1 MKIALAQLNY
11 HVGHIDYNVSCMLDA
26 LETAKA
32 KGADLVVF
40 SELSVCGYPP
50 ADLLQMSGFVEQCM
64 EGLTRLAA
72 KCRGISAIAGLP
84 VRNANPSGKA
94 LYNAACL
101 LSDGK
106 VGQMVYKGLL
116 PNYDVFDEYR
126 YFEPATTFHT
136 VSLNG
141 RILAVTICEDLW
153 NMENRPLYTSRPMD
167 SLKLQ
172 HPEVIINIA
181 ASPFAWNH
189 GVSRM
194 DTLTANALRFQLPLL
209 YVNQVGG
216 QTELLFDGG
225 SSVIGPDGRLLS
237 QLPFFEEGLKVV
249 DLDALPVALP
259 GQTSGGGAK
268 NLKYSLIH
276 DALVM
281 GIRDYFRRMGLKK
294 AIVGASGGIDSA
306 VTIVLAARALG
317 PENVWAVLLPGP
329 FSSSHSVEDAIAL
342 AQNLGMEYDTLS
354 INEVVQSLEKTLHPH
369 FKGSTPGTA
378 EENLQARAR
387 SILLMGLS
395 NKHGHVL
402 LNTSNKSEA
411 AVGYGT
417 LYGDMCGGLSV
428 LGDLYKTEVYQ
439 LAHYINKE
447 KELIPEH
454 SIIKPPS
461 AELKPDQKDSDSL
474 PEYEVLDKI
483 LFQYIEEEKSPAA
496 IIAEGFDAEL
506 VRRITR
512 LVNNSEHKRRQSPP
526 VLRVSEKAFGSGRKM
541 PVAATYP
548 S

>member
-1 MKIALAQLNY
+1 
-11 HVGHIDYNVSCMLDA
+11 
-26 LETAKA
+26 
-32 KGADLVVF
+32 
-40 SELSVCGYPP
+40 
-50 ADLLQMSGFVEQCM
+50 
-64 EGLTRLAA
+64 
-72 KCRGISAIAGLP
+72 
-84 VRNANPSGKA
+84 
-94 LYNAACL
+94 

-136 VSLNG
+136 VSLKG
-141 RILAVTICEDLW
+141 RIIAVTICEDLW
-153 NMENRPLYTSRPMD
+153 NMDNRPLYTSRPMD
-167 SLKLQ
+167 SLKMQ

-194 DTLTANALRFQLPLL
+194 NTLTANALRYQLPLL

-216 QTELLFDGG
+216 QTDLLFDGG

-237 QLPFFEEGLKVV
+237 QLPFFKEGLKVV

-259 GQTSGGGAK
+259 GQPSGEGAK

-454 SIIKPPS
+454 SIKKPPS

-496 IIAEGFDAEL
+496 IIAGGYEAEL
-506 VRRITR
+506 VKRVTL